1 MNKREYRLWR
11 RRMRQQNREVR
22 IAARLYEA
30 EHGGTY
36 NNDRDVT
43 DLSFSPSTY
52 IFKDNVSVNRTLKKG
67 DFRTT
72 TPYRKEVFTQR
83 GLPLLYYQWGFYE
96 SSTWHPSG
104 KGAKA
109 TDIPTASWWGGYT
122 DSSSMR
128 SKLSTASQSALL
140 SKIVNDAPNWDVLT
154 DLAEGKETVGLLR
167 DTASKFIDL
176 TSMVKRRDIMS
187 IAKFFK
193 VSTTKRGLKRLR
205 RRIYPVRTLGGYG
218 VTVGSCMSNLWMSYR
233 YGFMP
238 MIYSMQDAMIAFN
251 ASFAKG
257 VSLTSQ
263 VTLGDSLFAETSAP
277 GSTSTG
283 YKATNKSSRS
293 CRGSF
298 RKKAYF
304 NYTNSMLARLVG
316 NPFAT
321 VARTTWELV
330 PFSFVADWF
339 VGIGDY
345 LDNLQVDTLV
355 PTSSVNVTE
364 KGTTRLVNW
373 FEPNGAIDGYSHTI
387 AKFYGTSAESTHFK
401 FERSV
406 GSLSVPGI
414 DLSQSWYTFKRSI
427 DSACLLWQRFNKNL
441 NEYVDPDSGLRYRV
455 H

>member
-1 MNKREYRLWR
+1 MNKREYKLWR
-11 RRMRQQNREVR
+11 RRIRQQNREAR
-22 IAARLYEA
+22 NAARLYEA
-30 EHGGTY
+30 EHGGSY

-43 DLSFSPSTY
+43 DLSFSPYTY
-52 IFKDNVSVNRTLKKG
+52 ILRDSVSVNRSLKKG
-67 DFRTT
+67 DFHTT
-72 TPYRKEVFTQR
+72 TPYKKEVLTR
-83 GLPLLYYQWGFYE
+83 HGLPLLYYQWFYDLG
-96 SSTWHPSG
+96 SSHLSG

-109 TDIPTASWWGGYT
+109 TGVPTATWWGGYS

-128 SKLSTASQSALL
+128 SKLMTASQTALL
-140 SKIVNDAPNWDVLT
+140 AKIVNDAPNWDVLT

-167 DTASKFIDL
+167 ETASKFINL
-176 TSMVKRRDIMS
+176 ASMVKRRDVLS

-205 RRIYPVRTLGGYG
+205 RRIYPKRTLGGHG
-218 VTVGSCMSNLWMSYR
+218 VTVGSSMSNLWMSYR

-238 MIYSMQDAMIAFN
+238 MIYSMQDALIAFN
-251 ASFAKG
+251 ASFAEG

-263 VTLGDSLFAETSAP
+263 VTLSDSLFAETSAT
-277 GSTSTG
+277 GDTATG
-283 YKATNKSSRS
+283 YKAINKSSRS
-293 CRGSF
+293 CSGSF

-304 NYTNSMLARLVG
+304 NYTNSMLARLIG
-316 NPFAT
+316 NPFAA

-330 PFSFVADWF
+330 PFSFVVDWF

-364 KGTTRLVNW
+364 KGSTRLTNW
-373 FEPNGAIDGYSHTI
+373 FVPDGAVNGYRHTI
-387 AKFYGTSAESTHFK
+387 AKFHGASAVSTHFR
-401 FERSV
+401 FERSK

-414 DLSQSWYTFKRSI
+414 NLSQSWYTFKRSI
-427 DSACLLWQRFNKNL
+427 DSSCLLWQRLSKRL